1 MAKLKRRPRWSL
13 LLIRGADRPVS
24 RFQVSRKT
32 VIALPAAA
40 VLTVAGCFVWSEM
53 KSLQRIH
60 ELEARLASE
69 SQAMER
75 TEEAK
80 DEEIGGL
87 REELKRLTE
96 EAARTEA
103 RIVQLHALESKLKTF
118 IDKYGSSAQL
128 PMDAGPDTDGLRL
141 TAEGDGA
148 AMDGL
153 SVLAAQVPAEFEELN
168 ALIDTMTLTMEAS
181 MQRAEEKRLDAASA
195 PTGWPTVSRRLT
207 SGFGY
212 RTDPFTGRST
222 YHAGIDIAG
231 DAGDPVY
238 AAGEG
243 TVKETGFQSERGNYI
258 ILTHRSGVE
267 SWYMHLRKMEV
278 KEGDM
283 VERGDV
289 IGQLGNTG
297 RSTGPHLHFQ
307 VVVQGE
313 PVSPL
318 PYLRLVKED

>member
-1 MAKLKRRPRWSL
+1 MAKLKRRSRWSL
-13 LLIRGADRPVS
+13 LLIREADRPVS
-24 RFQVSRKT
+24 RFQFSRKT
-32 VIALPAAA
+32 VVALPAAA

-53 KSLQRIH
+53 QSLQRIH
-60 ELEARLASE
+60 ELEASLASE
-69 SQAMER
+69 SQSLEQTVESK
-75 TEEAK
+75 TEEIAAVQK
-80 DEEIGGL
+80 
-87 REELKRLTE
+87 ELDRLTS
-96 EAARTEA
+96 EAAKTQA
-103 RIVQLHALESKLKTF
+103 RIEQLHALENKLKTF
-118 IDKYGSSAQL
+118 IDKYGSSAKL
-128 PMDAGPDTDGLRL
+128 PMDAAAS
-141 TAEGDGA
+141 AEGLASDADGA

-153 SVLAAQVPAEFEELN
+153 SLLASQVPDEFGELS

-181 MQRAEEKRLDAASA
+181 MQQAEEKRLEAASV
-195 PTGWPTVSRRLT
+195 PSGWPTVSRRLT

-231 DAGDPVY
+231 ETGDPVY

-243 TVKETGFQSERGNYI
+243 TVKETGFHSERGNYI
-258 ILTHRSGVE
+258 ILTHRNGVE
-267 SWYMHLRKMEV
+267 SWYMHLRKIGV
-278 KEGDM
+278 KEGEK
-283 VERGDV
+283 VERGDL